1 MLFYH
6 IILNLAKFLFKEAS
20 KLSENE
26 FDPIIMENINA
37 WNHSDFMC
45 KNYSLDELDNTVYNI
60 YSSIKSTKVLWK
72 ALDKK
77 NIRSR

>member
-45 KNYSLDELDNTVYNI
+45 KNYSLDGLDNTVYNI

-77 NIRSR
+77 I

>member
-1 MLFYH
+1 MLLYL
-6 IILNLAKFLFKEAS
+6 IILNLAKFLFKAAL

-26 FDPIIMENINA
+26 FHSIIMENIDA
-37 WNHSDFMC
+37 WNHNDFMC
-45 KNYSLDELDNTVYNI
+45 KNYSLDGLDNTLYNM

-77 NIRSR
+77 I